1 MAENKKSFLIYCDII
16 HTVEKLIIDD
26 RKNKTNNTGELFFH
40 LLEYVNDRNPI
51 PVSMLIDISFEPI
64 KQQLKRDLIK
74 WELTSTARSEIGR
87 IGGIKSGEA
96 RRTKSKQNEA
106 TEPIGLKSKQ
116 NEHDTVTV
124 NVNDTVTVNV
134 DYKKILLS
142 EINSDDYKI
151 NEDHLEIA
159 KSFQQLF
166 INNLRD
172 VGIENSAPEKAKGTW
187 IDDIRL
193 MLEVDKRTVDQCKT
207 VFKFLKIND
216 FWKANILSTSKLR
229 KQFENLLIKSKYEKR
244 QSSGNTTKSL
254 LEEMEAIISGSSK
267 Y

>member
-1 MAENKKSFLIYCDII
+1 MAKDKKSFVAYSDWQDTFNALPDDKAGQLIK
-16 HTVEKLIIDD
+16 H
-26 RKNKTNNTGELFFH
+26 LFA
-40 LLEYVNDRNPI
+40 YVNDENPVTDDI
-51 PVSMLIDISFEPI
+51 LINAVFANI
-64 KQQLKRDLIK
+64 KQQLKRDLKK
-74 WELTSTARSEIGR
+74 WESISKQRVEYGR
-87 IGGIKSGEA
+87 IGGLKSA
-96 RRTKSKQNEA
+96 QAKASKSKHKLPNA
-106 TEPIGLKSKQ
+106 SKPKQ
-116 NEHDTVTV
+116 NQHDTVTV

-134 DYKKILLS
+134 NYKKILLS